1 MEKKTCFYETLFVI
15 SGNLSEEDAK
25 ATEAKFTDLIA
36 ANGTLINVNAWGK
49 RRLAYPIDKVN
60 EGYYVLASFES
71 TPDFTLELDRLLGIN
86 DAIMRGMTVRLE
98 KAPAVAAPVEA
109 PAAETAEAPAAEPT
123 EVAAE

>member
-36 ANGTLINVNAWGK
+36 ANGTLIRVDEWGK
-49 RRLAYPIDKVN
+49 RRLAYPIDKIA

-71 TPDFTLELDRLLGIN
+71 NPEFPLELDRLLGIN
-86 DAIMRGMTVRLE
+86 DAILRGMTVRLE
-98 KAPAVAAPVEA
+98 KAPEAAAA
-109 PAAETAEAPAAEPT
+109 PAAAPAAVE
-123 EVAAE
+123 AAEEAAE